1 MKTLKVPLD
10 PTSEQEESIDHNIE
24 ANRYAYNNFITAC
37 KLKYDSTGKL
47 PSQFDLNK
55 LVTRFRKNCPFIEE
69 AHSNAMNETSKRAI
83 QACESTLGEHRKE
96 SGTLFIETD
105 ILEVAGPHFP
115 RYKKKG
121 EFNSYTYPTHRD
133 FSIVMDTTDD
143 KCTNKGKGTKKKK
156 KGKGPKR
163 KIRLG
168 KIDGPIRSYNQST
181 KIDGKV
187 KTCTVNR
194 KDMGRYY
201 RYSASITYEDIP
213 KSYPEPKGPI
223 GVDVGI
229 SNIAAL
235 SDGTVFRNDHAYAKK
250 ESKFKKEHRKLSK
263 IQPNTPEY
271 LKQRTK
277 LNHSYEKV
285 SNHRRNNIEQI
296 SNHIVKNHDMI
307 AMEDLSV
314 EQLRSISM
322 DRRMTKGYNDAS
334 IGELRRRICDK
345 AESAG
350 RTIVL
355 VDPRDTSQICSNC
368 QEVVE
373 KDLSVRVHV
382 CPYCNYEEDR
392 DVNAARNILARALSV
407 LQGQRDRPAI
417 LSDT

>member
-47 PSQFDLNK
+47 PSQFDLNG
-55 LVTRFRKNCPFIEE
+55 LGTRFRNNCPFVKD
-69 AHSNAMNETSKRAI
+69 AYSTTLNETAKRAI
-83 QACESTLGEHRKE
+83 QACEKTLGEHRKE

-105 ILEVAGPHFP
+105 LLEVAGPHFP

-121 EFNSYTYPTHRD
+121 EFNSYTYPTHKD

-168 KIDGPIRSYNQST
+168 RIDGPIRSYNQST

-223 GVDVGI
+223 GVDVGV

-235 SDGTVFRNDHAYAKK
+235 SDGTVFENDHVYAKK
-250 ESKFKKEHRKLSK
+250 ESKFKKEHRKLSGL
-263 IQPNTPEY
+263 QPNTPEY

-285 SNHRRNNIEQI
+285 SNHRKNNVEQI
-296 SNHIVKNHDMI
+296 SNHIVKNHDII

-314 EQLRSISM
+314 KQLRSIS
-322 DRRMTKGYNDAS
+322 RNRNMTKGYNDAS
-334 IGELRRRICDK
+334 IGILRKRICDK

-355 VDPRDTSQICSNC
+355 VDPKGTSQICSNC

-373 KDLSVRVHV
+373 KDLSVRIHV
-382 CPYCNYEEDR
+382 CPHCGYEEDR

>member
-1 MKTLKVPLD
+1 
-10 PTSEQEESIDHNIE
+10 
-24 ANRYAYNNFITAC
+24 
-37 KLKYDSTGKL
+37 
-47 PSQFDLNK
+47 
-55 LVTRFRKNCPFIEE
+55 
-69 AHSNAMNETSKRAI
+69 
-83 QACESTLGEHRKE
+83 
-96 SGTLFIETD
+96 
-105 ILEVAGPHFP
+105 
-115 RYKKKG
+115 
-121 EFNSYTYPTHRD
+121 
-133 FSIVMDTTDD
+133 
-143 KCTNKGKGTKKKK
+143 
-156 KGKGPKR
+156 
-163 KIRLG
+163 
-168 KIDGPIRSYNQST
+168 
-181 KIDGKV
+181 
-187 KTCTVNR
+187 
-194 KDMGRYY
+194 MGRYC
-201 RYSASITYEDIP
+201 RYHASITYENAP
-213 KSYPEPKGPI
+213 ETYPEPKGPI

-235 SDGTVFRNDHAYAKK
+235 SDGTVFKNDHIYQKK
-250 ESKFKKEHRKLSK
+250 ESKFRKEHRKLSGL
-263 IQPNTPEY
+263 QHNTPEY

-277 LNHSYEKV
+277 LNHLYEKV
-285 SNHRRNNIEQI
+285 SNHRKNNIEQI

-368 QEVVE
+368 QGIVE
-373 KDLSVRVHV
+373 KDLSVRTHV
-382 CPYCNYEEDR
+382 CPYCNYKEDR

>member
-1 MKTLKVPLD
+1 MGNESHGYFTFPFSHSSLSLSCRTLKF
-10 PTSEQEESIDHNIE
+10 N
-24 ANRYAYNNFITAC
+24 
-37 KLKYDSTGKL
+37 STGKL
-47 PSQFDLNK
+47 PSAYDLNR

-69 AHSNAMNETSKRAI
+69 AHSNAMNETAKRAI
-83 QACESTLGEHRKE
+83 QACERTLGEHRKE
-96 SGTLFIETD
+96 SAILFIETD
-105 ILEVAGPHFP
+105 LLEVAGPHFP

-121 EFNSYTYPTHRD
+121 EFNSYTYPNHKD
-133 FSIVMDTTDD
+133 FSIVMDAADD
-143 KCTNKGKGTKKKK
+143 ECTSDKEGTKK
-156 KGKGPKR
+156 KGKGSKR
-163 KIRLG
+163 RIRLG
-168 KIDGPIRSYNQST
+168 KIDGLIRSYNQST

-201 RYSASITYEDIP
+201 RYSASITYEDVP

-223 GVDVGI
+223 GIDVGV

-235 SDGTVFRNDHAYAKK
+235 SDGTVFRNDHVYAKK
-250 ESKFKKEHRKLSK
+250 ESKFRKEHRKLSGL
-263 IQPNTPEY
+263 QPNTPEY

-285 SNHRRNNIEQI
+285 SNHRKNNVEQI
-296 SNHIVKNHDMI
+296 SNHIVKNHDII

-314 EQLRSISM
+314 KQLRSIS
-322 DRRMTKGYNDAS
+322 RNRNMTKGYNDAS
-334 IGELRRRICDK
+334 IGVLRKRICDK

-355 VDPRDTSQICSNC
+355 VDPKGTSQICSNC
-368 QEVVE
+368 QEIVE
-373 KDLSVRVHV
+373 KNLSVRTHV

-392 DVNAARNILARALSV
+392 DVNAARNILARALSI

>member
-1 MKTLKVPLD
+1 MKMLKVPLE
-10 PTSEQEESIDHNIE
+10 PTKEQMESIDHNIE
-24 ANRYAYNNFITAC
+24 ANRYVYNNFLTAC
-37 KLKYDSTGKL
+37 KLKFDSTGKL
-47 PSQFDLNK
+47 PSAYDLNS
-55 LVTRFRKNCPFIEE
+55 LGTRFRNNCPFVKD
-69 AHSNAMNETSKRAI
+69 AYSTTLNETAKRAI
-83 QACESTLGEHRKE
+83 QACERTLGEHRKE
-96 SGTLFIETD
+96 SATLFIETD
-105 ILEVAGPHFP
+105 ILEIAGPHFP

-121 EFNSYTYPTHRD
+121 EFNSYTYPNHKD

-143 KCTNKGKGTKKKK
+143 ECTNKGKGTKKKK
-156 KGKGPKR
+156 GKGQKR

-201 RYSASITYEDIP
+201 RYSASITYEDVP

-223 GVDVGI
+223 GVDVGV

-235 SDGTVFRNDHAYAKK
+235 SDGTVFENDHAYAKK
-250 ESKFKKEHRKLSK
+250 ESKFKKEHRKLSGL
-263 IQPNTPEY
+263 QPNTPEY

-285 SNHRRNNIEQI
+285 SNHRKNNIEQI

-345 AESAG
+345 AES
-350 RTIVL
+350 
-355 VDPRDTSQICSNC
+355 
-368 QEVVE
+368 
-373 KDLSVRVHV
+373 
-382 CPYCNYEEDR
+382 
-392 DVNAARNILARALSV
+392 
-407 LQGQRDRPAI
+407 
-417 LSDT
+417 

>member
-1 MKTLKVPLD
+1 MGNESHGYFTFPFSHSSLSLSCRTLKF
-10 PTSEQEESIDHNIE
+10 N
-24 ANRYAYNNFITAC
+24 
-37 KLKYDSTGKL
+37 STGKL
-47 PSQFDLNK
+47 PSAYDLNK

-83 QACESTLGEHRKE
+83 QACERTLGEHRKE
-96 SGTLFIETD
+96 SAILFIETD
-105 ILEVAGPHFP
+105 LLEVAGPHFP

-121 EFNSYTYPTHRD
+121 EFNSYTYPNHKD
-133 FSIVMDTTDD
+133 FSIVMDAADD
-143 KCTNKGKGTKKKK
+143 ECTSDKEGTKK
-156 KGKGPKR
+156 KGKGSKR
-163 KIRLG
+163 RIRLG
-168 KIDGPIRSYNQST
+168 KIDGLIRSYNQST

-201 RYSASITYEDIP
+201 RYSASITYEDVP

-223 GVDVGI
+223 GIDVGV

-235 SDGTVFRNDHAYAKK
+235 SDGTVFRNDHVYAKK
-250 ESKFKKEHRKLSK
+250 ESKFRKEHRKLSGL
-263 IQPNTPEY
+263 QPNTPEY

-285 SNHRRNNIEQI
+285 SNHRKNNVEQI
-296 SNHIVKNHDMI
+296 SNHIVKNHDII

-314 EQLRSISM
+314 KQLRSIS
-322 DRRMTKGYNDAS
+322 RNRNMTKGYNDAS
-334 IGELRRRICDK
+334 IGVLRKRICDK

-355 VDPRDTSQICSNC
+355 VDPKGTSQICSNC
-368 QEVVE
+368 QEIVE
-373 KDLSVRVHV
+373 KNLSVRTHV

-392 DVNAARNILARALSV
+392 DVNAARNILARALSI